1 MHAEW
6 RQKMWPSSVALCA
19 YILYRS
25 EVVLYQS
32 QSYRLSS
39 KLRACVCVFVRA
51 RQCVYS
57 CSVRAWVFTIKSNV
71 NKRKDGDYC
80 ACVLMLIMLCISTGS
95 PIRGL
100 DGLWTWLKKQQLNEW
115 FIMITTMDRD
125 GLNYYCL
132 YLVTIWCSICLSVC
146 LHACLSICICVPVSL
161 SACLSVCFP
170 YVSLSL
176 SLSLVFSIY
185 NGYLFFSVY
194 AFLFRWLISRRLS
207 LSLSF
212 SLSVSPRLTPSL
224 FLSVPSFIISY
235 LRVLSVSSV
244 YLTDWQS
251 VSRLMSLAVCF
262 WLSSRRHAFL

>member
-161 SACLSVCFP
+161 SVCRSVFRMSLCLCLSPSF
-170 YVSLSL
+170 SLFIIAIYFSL
-176 SLSLVFSIY
+176 YTL
-185 NGYLFFSVY
+185 
-194 AFLFRWLISRRLS
+194 FLFRWLISRRLS
-207 LSLSF
+207 LSLSPSLPVSLRLSSSPSLLSSSRTSVSYLSPLCIWLIG
-212 SLSVSPRLTPSL
+212 SLS
-224 FLSVPSFIISY
+224 
-235 LRVLSVSSV
+235 
-244 YLTDWQS
+244 
-251 VSRLMSLAVCF
+251 LA
-262 WLSSRRHAFL
+262 